1 MNRARLFVLLFL
13 LACASRSD
21 AQTRI
26 GWDSLFQVLSD
37 SFPQERLYLHLDKD
51 RYMSGDTLW
60 FKAYFSAGGF
70 PGGSSTGLHVELFN
84 ASGTRI
90 STKYFPVLGEKI
102 ALGDMELKDSL
113 AQGLYTIRAYTDWM
127 SNFDPDFFYHYT
139 FPVYATTLTPL
150 KGQRPKDKPAPAT
163 PVPASPAVRSPD
175 IDIQFLPEGG
185 DEVENVV
192 GTIAFRATDQ
202 RGLPV
207 AVSGRVVDDL
217 DTTITEFETMH
228 DGMGLFQMA
237 PQKGRTYTAVIKTP
251 LGERRVSLPTPRPDG
266 VVLNTRTTAKGVGFL
281 LRADTLSRYL
291 GHPVQVV
298 ASLYGQLCFKARTTL
313 TTENSEIS
321 GFIPTDKFVPGVMTI
336 TLFAED
342 GEPLAERVVFIRP
355 SDIRIPATLTLDTLS
370 TDPKGYNAWNLHFPD
385 TTRGYLSVSVTDAD
399 AVVPEEDRATILTGL
414 LLNGDVKGNIYHPA
428 FYFRDDAD
436 STQALLD
443 LVMRTHGWRRFD
455 WRALEAGHFPNLKY
469 QDRNYLSLQGQART
483 ESGKKAVTNT
493 LLTVFLRGSDSTKR
507 LLISPLD
514 SAGNFA
520 LNGLVFFD
528 TAQAF
533 YQVNK
538 KGWSGTNVQLRL
550 NPAPIFPF
558 NPDMVKGV
566 VFPETAQDTAFV
578 GKGNREADLIAGL
591 RRLQKAKELQE
602 IIIKGHK
609 KTPLEEMDER
619 YASGM
624 FTGGQGYNFDLVNDN
639 KSASAYFDILSFLQG
654 RVPGLLI
661 SGAFPNVSARY
672 RGGTP
677 AFFVDEMNTDPDM
690 LESIPVADIAYVK
703 VFKPPFMGATG
714 GGPHG
719 AIAIYTRR
727 GGDQTYNEPGLN
739 RLTLTGYSSIRVFYA
754 PVYTPGDTIARAN
767 PDYRTT
773 LAWSPF
779 LFNSPKTQTIPVR
792 FYNNDECRHFRI
804 VAEGMDES
812 GKLLH
817 LERVVDKKP

>member
-1 MNRARLFVLLFL
+1 MNRACLFVLLL
-13 LACASRSD
+13 LFAGAYRPQ
-21 AQTRI
+21 AQTRM
-26 GWDSLFQVLSD
+26 GLDSLFQVLSD
-37 SFPQERLYLHLDKD
+37 SFPQERVYLHLDKD

-60 FKAYFSAGGF
+60 FKAYFSSGGF
-70 PGGSSTGLHVELFN
+70 PGGSSTGLRVELFN

-90 STKYFPVLGEKI
+90 ALKYFPVLGTKI
-102 ALGDMELKDSL
+102 AVGDMELKDSL

-127 SNFDPDFFYHYT
+127 SNFDPDLFYHYT
-139 FPVYATTLTPL
+139 FPVFAATLTPV
-150 KGQRPKDKPAPAT
+150 KGQHTKDKTAPAPPGSA
-163 PVPASPAVRSPD
+163 PNAPAPPA

-185 DEVENVV
+185 DEVQNVM
-192 GTIAFRATDQ
+192 GTMAFRATDQ

-207 AVSGRVVDDL
+207 AVSGRVVDDQ
-217 DTTITEFETMH
+217 DTTITEFDSMH
-228 DGMGLFQMA
+228 DGMGLFEMA
-237 PQKGRTYTAVIKTP
+237 PQKGRTYTAVVRTP
-251 LGERRVSLPTPRPDG
+251 LGERRVPLPTPRPDG
-266 VVLNTRTTAKGVGFL
+266 VVLNTRTTSKGVGFV

-298 ASLYGQLCFKARTTL
+298 ASLYSQLCFKAKTTL
-313 TTENSEIS
+313 TTENPEIS

-336 TLFAED
+336 SLFAED

-355 SDIRIPATLTLDTLS
+355 SDIRMAATLTLDTLS

-399 AVVPEEDRATILTGL
+399 AVIPDEDRATILTGL
-414 LLNGDVKGNIYHPA
+414 LLNGDVKGPIYRPA
-428 FYFRDDAD
+428 FYFKDDAD
-436 STQALLD
+436 STQSLLD

-455 WRALEAGHFPNLKY
+455 WRAIQAGHFPVLKY
-469 QDRNYLSLQGQART
+469 QDRDYLSFRGQART
-483 ESGKKAVTNT
+483 ESGKRAVTNT

-507 LLISPLD
+507 LLIAPLD
-514 SAGNFA
+514 SGGNFA

-538 KGWSGTNVQLRL
+538 KGWSGTNVQLQL
-550 NPAPIFPF
+550 NPAPFFPF
-558 NPDMVKGV
+558 NPEMTKGTI
-566 VFPETAQDTAFV
+566 FPEAGQDTAFI
-578 GKGNREADLIAGL
+578 GKGNREADLLAGL

-602 IIIKGHK
+602 IVIKGHK

-639 KSASAYFDILSFLQG
+639 KSADAYFDILSFLQG

-677 AFFVDEMNTDPDM
+677 AFFVDEMNTDLNM

-703 VFKPPFMGATG
+703 VFEPPFMGAVG

-739 RLTLTGYSSIRVFYA
+739 RLTLTGYAQIRTFYA
-754 PVYTPGDTIARAN
+754 PVYSPSDTVARTS

-779 LFNSPKTQTIPVR
+779 LFNSPKTQTVPVR
-792 FYNNDECRHFRI
+792 FYNNDACQHFRI
-804 VAEGMDES
+804 VVEGMDES

-817 LERVVDKKP
+817 LERVVGAHP